1 MRPPRAGVAG
11 KWEEKEKS
19 LNRRENMKKEGN
31 GKRLQKSGYVSVYC
45 GYAGRVGLLTPD
57 LFLLL

>member
-1 MRPPRAGVAG
+1 MAG

-19 LNRRENMKKEGN
+19 LNRRENMEKEGN